1 MSSKIFTVNIDILT
15 VNTVI
20 WHYNPHNS
28 YKLFDFGIFMAVL
41 VV

>member
-1 MSSKIFTVNIDILT
+1 MSSKIFTANIDILT

-20 WHYNPHNS
+20 CRYNPDKS
-28 YKLFDFGIFMAVL
+28 DKLFDFGIFMTVL

>member
-1 MSSKIFTVNIDILT
+1 MSSKIFTANIDILT

-20 WHYNPHNS
+20 CHYNPHKS
-28 YKLFDFGIFMAVL
+28 YKLFDFGTFMAVQ

>member
-1 MSSKIFTVNIDILT
+1 MSSKNFTVNMDILT

-20 WHYNPHNS
+20 YHYNPHKGD
-28 YKLFDFGIFMAVL
+28 KLFDFGIFMAVQ